1 VVQADPAPFTPNPSM
16 PSVSRPCAPSAAAG
30 RDAGIVDPSQGVFA
44 MSAKRAIL
52 NFFSNVEE
60 YLCETLLALFV
71 VLLFVQIIVRQFF
84 LYSIP
89 WGEEVATYM
98 FVWFAYLGAVVAA
111 KMSAHNRVAFHFRFF
126 PPIVKK
132 VCEAIA
138 DLLWVGF
145 NLYFV
150 WLSYDF
156 VFNRMNV
163 FWKSQ
168 TTGIPMKYFYMILP
182 VAFLLMSIRILWN
195 NYLTLFKGVEIVDPE
210 AEEIENIKRAAAAAA
225 NG

>member
-1 VVQADPAPFTPNPSM
+1 
-16 PSVSRPCAPSAAAG
+16 
-30 RDAGIVDPSQGVFA
+30 

-52 NFFSNVEE
+52 KLLSNAEE

-71 VLLFVQIIVRQFF
+71 TLLFAQILLRQFF
-84 LYSIP
+84 QYSIP

-132 VCEAIA
+132 VSETIA

-156 VFNRMNV
+156 VFNRMNL

-182 VAFLLMSIRILWN
+182 IAFLLMSIRILWN
-195 NYLTLFKGVEIVDPE
+195 LYLKWFKGVEILDPE
-210 AEEIENIKRAAAAAA
+210 AEEIENLKRTASAA
-225 NG
+225 GK